1 MNPSACD
8 HYLENPEANADHLRE
23 CESCRALFGALE
35 TPAADVR
42 PLPVRELPMAPW
54 EGAAHRAWPLVA
66 GGALAVLAL
75 ALALFVTAGVSSAR
89 GIVDAI
95 TSSLPPLGAVMTIFG
110 SIAKTSGSGQFAIVI
125 AFIAVNALL
134 VLLLARSPRGID
146 G

>member
-1 MNPSACD
+1 MNPAACD
-8 HYLENPEANADHLRE
+8 QYLAEPEEHADHLRE
-23 CESCRALFGALE
+23 CESCRALFGGLE
-35 TPAADVR
+35 TPAVDVR
-42 PLPVRELPMAPW
+42 PLPVRELPMASW

-75 ALALFVTAGVSSAR
+75 ALALFVTAGVSSAS

-95 TSSLPPLGAVMTIFG
+95 TSSLPPLGAVMTIF
-110 SIAKTSGSGQFAIVI
+110 SSMAKISGSGQIAIFI